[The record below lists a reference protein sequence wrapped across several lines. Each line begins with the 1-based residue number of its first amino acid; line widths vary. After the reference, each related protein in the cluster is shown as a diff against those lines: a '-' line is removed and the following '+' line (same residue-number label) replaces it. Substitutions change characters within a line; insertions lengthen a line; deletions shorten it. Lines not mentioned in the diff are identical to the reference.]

1 VDAQEIQAIKDMD
14 RGEWRVFVAAHQ
26 ALVQKD
32 LEDVKG
38 RLTRL
43 EKRRFPG
50 PLLAGG
56 GVTAGGLAIWLAN
69 NVLHLFGT

>member
-1 VDAQEIQAIKDMD
+1 MDAQEIQAIKDMD
-14 RGEWRVFVAAHQ
+14 RGEWRVYVAAKLD
-26 ALVQKD
+26 AVD
-32 LEDVKG
+32 G

-56 GVTAGGLAIWLAN
+56 GVTVLGLATWLVN
-69 NVLHLFGT
+69 NLLHPFRTGE